1 MSKFYGSITGS
12 AKTAATRCGTK
23 KSGIESHTSGWDQGV
38 RVSGSVSE
46 FRRGKPC
53 IHKVHGVDGS
63 CFENERFDIY
73 LTGGSTGKSNDKYIG
88 SLEDGKWIPAKT
100 EGGTQ

>member
-23 KSGIESHTSGWDQGV
+23 NSGIESHTRGWHQGV
-38 RVSGSVSE
+38 YVNGYEVERVGINNPECV
-46 FRRGKPC
+46 
-53 IHKVHGVDGS
+53 
-63 CFENERFDIY
+63 ERFDIY
-73 LTGGSTGKSNDKYIG
+73 LTGGSADPSRGAYASNDKYIG